1 MEFSGRLASFPIGDI
16 LQWAQNDR
24 RSGALVV
31 RRSGAEKRVYLLDGD
46 IVACYSDDAAEYFGQ
61 YLLTRGLLAEAD
73 LIRALTHCQKR
84 GGRLGRVLVELGLLG
99 TDEMRAALREHVED
113 LVCELFLWKTGIFYF
128 TTESV
133 PADQTLPAPLPAAAL
148 ALEGSRRADEYLRI
162 RRLFVHDHVA
172 LVAGKRA
179 AESPSPL
186 AARILAAV
194 DGERT
199 LRELYSEVRG
209 SWYRFLETAYRL
221 AVDGALD
228 IGEVHDPSDT
238 THSTELRLA
247 DLLIEQVA
255 EEQSV
260 FLKQHLAIP
269 FEALESFVP
278 VWVRPP
284 DAAEEARASGAV
296 RKFYEQIDARRDLA
310 ALLGGV
316 DRDERVRRMD
326 RLVLQ
331 LRKGALALLPAA
343 SEALEAA
350 AEEAGRPAGAR
361 WWRRLRG
368 AVNR

>member
-16 LQWAQNDR
+16 LQWAHHDR

-31 RRSGAEKRVYLLDGD
+31 RRSGTEKRVYLRDGD

-61 YLLTRGLLAEAD
+61 YLLVRGLLREGE
-73 LIRALTHCQKR
+73 LIQALTHCQRR
-84 GGRLGRVLVELGLLG
+84 GGLLGRVLVDVGLLRP
-99 TDEMRAALREHVED
+99 EVMRAALREHVED

-133 PADQTLPAPLPAAAL
+133 PADQMLPEPLPATAL
-148 ALEGSRRADEYLRI
+148 ALEGSRRADEYRRI
-162 RRLFVHDHVA
+162 RRLFVHDHVV
-172 LVAGKRA
+172 LVRGKRA

-186 AARILAAV
+186 AARIVRSV

-199 LRELYSEVRG
+199 LAELYSEVRG
-209 SWYRFLETAYRL
+209 SWYRFLEAAYRL
-221 AVDGALD
+221 AVDGVLD
-228 IGEVHDPSDT
+228 IGEVHDLSDSD
-238 THSTELRLA
+238 STELRLA

-255 EEQSV
+255 EEQSLY
-260 FLKQHLAIP
+260 LKQHLSIP
-269 FEALESFVP
+269 FEALERFVP
-278 VWVRPP
+278 IWVRSL
-284 DAAEEARASGAV
+284 DSAEETRSSRDVRA
-296 RKFYEQIDARRDLA
+296 FYEQIDGRRDLA
-310 ALLGGV
+310 ELLAGV

-343 SEALEAA
+343 VETLETA
-350 AEEAGRPAGAR
+350 AEAEERPEPAR

-368 AVNR
+368 AVSR